1 MSSNYILSLRNVTKI
16 FGRRLI
22 FENINFEFESRNI
35 YGLAGPNGSG
45 KSTLSKILTGLLS
58 TTSGKIEHKFNDQV
72 IDEDKL
78 QNYIGFVSPYLVLYD
93 EFSTIE
99 NLQHFCAVRGVAYN
113 KERVDYLLNEFN
125 IYDRRND
132 LLKVYSSGMKQ
143 RIKFIFAMLHSP
155 KLLLFDEPTS
165 NLDNTGKEKVYEL
178 TKKEAENNLVIIA
191 SNEDS
196 DLALCNKIINISDF
210 KRGVDN

>member
-1 MSSNYILSLRNVTKI
+1 MSSYILSLHNVTKI

-22 FENINFEFESRNI
+22 FENINFEFISGKI

-58 TTSGKIEHKFNDQV
+58 TTSGKIEHKINDKV
-72 IDEDKL
+72 IDEDRL
-78 QNYIGFVSPYLVLYD
+78 QNHIGFVSPYLVLYD

-99 NLQHFCAVRGVAYN
+99 NLQHFCAMRGVEYN
-113 KERVDYLLNEFN
+113 QEKVNFLLNEFN
-125 IYDRRND
+125 IYDRRNE

-155 KLLLFDEPTS
+155 NFLLFDEPTS
-165 NLDNTGKEKVYEL
+165 NLDNLGKEKVYEL
-178 TKKEAENNLVIIA
+178 TQKEAEDNLVVIA

-196 DLALCNKIINISDF
+196 DLALCNEVINISDF
-210 KRGVDN
+210 KRGTPN